1 MAKIGIGITTYNRPE
16 AFAKSY
22 AEIIKYAP
30 TGAKIVVVDDASRVP
45 VKEATYRQPEN
56 KGAAA
61 CKNKCFEL
69 LDDCDHIFLFDD
81 DCYPIVQGWELPYI
95 EGKEP
100 HYNFTFKYPQVEI
113 NGTMVSDN
121 PNGCMMYYERKVL
134 DKVGGFDTT
143 FGKYGY
149 WHGSM
154 SCRIYNAG
162 LTSFPFMDVPNSTDL
177 FCSMDKDKTVKT
189 SRTDQHKFLPFAK
202 DKYMKSLGSSEYI
215 PYKYGQERKSIKVW
229 YSNPYSTEK
238 NIGKALN
245 EFCTNVPDGD
255 WICLQDGD
263 MIYLTPDWGKQI
275 EDVIR
280 QHGSKYSLFGATT
293 NRLGRDIQRYKG
305 EFSNN
310 HDMKYHHD
318 LAVKLS
324 KEEWATVKPVQK
336 VAGML
341 MLFPKSLWNR
351 IKFQENDAAFDDA
364 FSNAVKSMGKKMAV
378 MKGLYVY
385 HLYRIWSDKP
395 VGDKTHLL

>member
-16 AFAKSY
+16 AFAITY
-22 AEIIKYAP
+22 REILKYAP
-30 TGAKIVVVDDASRVP
+30 EGAKIVVIDDASKVTCP
-45 VKEATYRQPEN
+45 VADYVQPEN

-69 LDDCDHIFLFDD
+69 LEDCDHIFLFDD
-81 DCYPIVQGWELPYI
+81 DCYPISYDWWKPYI
-95 EGKEP
+95 YGKEP
-100 HYNFTFKYPQVEI
+100 HYNFTFKYPKWQI
-113 NGTMVSDN
+113 GNSMVSDN
-121 PNGCMMYYERKVL
+121 PNGCMMYYSREVLER
-134 DKVGGFDTT
+134 VGGFDVT

-162 LTSFPFMDVPNSTDL
+162 LTSFPFMDVKGSEKL

-189 SRTDQHKFLPFAK
+189 SRPDQHKFIPYAK
-202 DKYMKSLGSSEYI
+202 DKYMKSLGSSEHI
-215 PYKYGQERKSIKVW
+215 PYKAVERPEIKIW
-229 YSNPYSTEK
+229 YSNPFRSDK

-245 EFCTNVPDGD
+245 DFCANVPEDD

-275 EDVIR
+275 EDVVR
-280 QHGSKYSLFGATT
+280 MHGDKYSLFGATT

-310 HDMKYHHD
+310 HDMKYHAG
-318 LAVKLS
+318 LAKELS
-324 KEEWATVKPVQK
+324 EKEWGEVKPASMI
-336 VAGML
+336 AGML
-341 MLFPKSLWNR
+341 MLFPKSLWNK
-351 IKFQENDAAFDDA
+351 IKFKENTPAFDDC
-364 FSNAVKSMGKKMAV
+364 FSKEVKRKGYKMAV
-378 MKGLYVY
+378 MQGLYVY

-395 VGDKTHLL
+395 IGDKTHLL